1 MTQDHQYLRE
11 TGSAKP
17 KDLGLKRREKVGRA
31 IAWAS
36 LQGLR
41 ADCPWAEPSQEMFC
55 CFIWAR
61 VVFKKEQEG
70 QGEERRPDSQCFQK
84 GCVPPL
90 VPDPIPFMQP
100 CSCLALHLSLPPLNA
115 LLYR

>member
-31 IAWAS
+31 VVWAS

-55 CFIWAR
+55 FAVLFGPEWCLKRSRRGRGKREDQTPSAFRRGVCPLLSQTPSRSCKR
-61 VVFKKEQEG
+61 V
-70 QGEERRPDSQCFQK
+70 PAWC
-84 GCVPPL
+84 C
-90 VPDPIPFMQP
+90 I
-100 CSCLALHLSLPPLNA
+100 
-115 LLYR
+115 